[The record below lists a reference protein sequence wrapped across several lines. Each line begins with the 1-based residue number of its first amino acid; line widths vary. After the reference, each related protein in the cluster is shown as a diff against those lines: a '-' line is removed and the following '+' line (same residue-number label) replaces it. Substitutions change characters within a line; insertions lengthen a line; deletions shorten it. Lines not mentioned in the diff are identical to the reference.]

1 MAGRTVTRQELDSRM
16 SESLVLLRDAVTKLE
31 NINEFLATI
40 PVDAEGVDPLSIPAD
55 LLDAMDPTSAVGR
68 FGYTEEEAQLIRS
81 VFGSLLALRTQL
93 QPVLKQSRK
102 LTGLE

>member
-1 MAGRTVTRQELDSRM
+1 MAGREVTRVELDQRM
-16 SESLVLLRDAVTKLE
+16 SQSLVSLRNAVSQLE

-40 PVDAEGVDPLSIPAD
+40 PIDSDGVDPLAISAQPTD
-55 LLDAMDPTSAVGR
+55 PMDQTTAPGR
-68 FGYTEEEAQLIRS
+68 FGYTEEEAALIRQ

-93 QPVLKQSRK
+93 QPVLKQSRR